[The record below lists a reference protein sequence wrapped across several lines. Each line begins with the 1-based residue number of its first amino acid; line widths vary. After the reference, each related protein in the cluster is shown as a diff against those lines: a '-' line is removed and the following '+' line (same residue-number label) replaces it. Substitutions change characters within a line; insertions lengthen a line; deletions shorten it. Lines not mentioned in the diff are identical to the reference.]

1 MSLFSVM
8 KPLRTRG
15 YLATTLQ
22 TLTEY
27 QGSFAGE
34 VEGTL
39 MSTGITVPR
48 RNQAT
53 YQCDNRSQLSVL
65 LIRSFVTTINL
76 SS

>member
-1 MSLFSVM
+1 M

-15 YLATTLQ
+15 YPATPLQ

-53 YQCDNRSQLSVL
+53 YQCDNRSQ
-65 LIRSFVTTINL
+65 F
-76 SS
+76 

>member
-1 MSLFSVM
+1 M

-15 YLATTLQ
+15 YLATPLQ
-22 TLTEY
+22 TLEY

-39 MSTGITVPR
+39 RSTGITVPR

-53 YQCDNRSQLSVL
+53 YQCDN
-65 LIRSFVTTINL
+65 
-76 SS
+76 

>member
-1 MSLFSVM
+1 M

-15 YLATTLQ
+15 YLATPLQ

-39 MSTGITVPR
+39 RSTGITVPR
-48 RNQAT
+48 HNQAT
-53 YQCDNRSQLSVL
+53 YQCDNDASPQL
-65 LIRSFVTTINL
+65 VTFL
-76 SS
+76 PEMV

>member
-8 KPLRTRG
+8 KPRG
-15 YLATTLQ
+15 YLATPLQ

-34 VEGTL
+34 VEVTL

-53 YQCDNRSQLSVL
+53 YQCDNRSQ
-65 LIRSFVTTINL
+65 F
-76 SS
+76 